1 MPTPSQNRTP
11 TSGAS
16 KIAPTAPEPSSEPTS
31 DETLASLAKA
41 LSHPARIRIVR
52 TLLERQSCIG
62 CELTDELG
70 LAASTTSEHLRILKE
85 AGLIRGEI
93 ERPRV
98 CYSLS
103 PHAIAPL
110 AELLEAIASHH
121 PQPEPNS
128 RPNSRKV

>member
-1 MPTPSQNRTP
+1 MPIPSQNRP
-11 TSGAS
+11 TSSVPA
-16 KIAPTAPEPSSEPTS
+16 SEPTS

-85 AGLIRGEI
+85 AGLTRGEI

-103 PHAIAPL
+103 PHTIAPL
-110 AELLEAIASHH
+110 SELLEAIASHH
-121 PQPEPNS
+121 PQP
-128 RPNSRKV
+128 